1 MSSLQT
7 CLHPSRFCSMT
18 ALPARHAEPGV
29 FGLFFLPSTNIL
41 PLPMFLSLALE
52 ADPAFHVVQTQCFFG
67 CQGLCVTRRLGSV
80 CILDHKGTENAA
92 QNVYGI
98 FRPRQICSMLQF
110 EHPGE
115 MPSTAGN
122 HQHLHSEGALPASNR
137 PKRTF
142 LNHSEGPYKTVLW
155 QKSLQTPAREGRCCE
170 MLVHGS
176 AMG

>member
-7 CLHPSRFCSMT
+7 CLHLSRLCSMT

-41 PLPMFLSLALE
+41 PLPMFLSLALD

-67 CQGLCVTRRLGSV
+67 CQGLCVTCRLGSV

-98 FRPRQICSMLQF
+98 FRPRQICWMLRAPQP
-110 EHPGE
+110 EHPAE
-115 MPSTAGN
+115 AALLSAAGN
-122 HQHLHSEGALPASNR
+122 RRHLHSAWALPASNR

-142 LNHSEGPYKTVLW
+142 WNHSEGPYKTVWW
-155 QKSLQTPAREGRCCE
+155 QKSLQTPGREGR
-170 MLVHGS
+170 
-176 AMG
+176 